1 MSRKT
6 PRRSSRKT
14 RRAAKR
20 SRRAPPNPPPRRV
33 EIRAEALQAIVER
46 TREALSEEE
55 HATLSAAIETLSVVT
70 RELEAQDITIGRLR
84 RLLFG
89 PSSEKTSE
97 VVGADRGASDEDAS
111 DEGASDEDA
120 SDEDASE
127 REPDASGS
135 DATSTT
141 EKPGEASAP
150 EDDGEPKTKGHGRL
164 GATAYTGA
172 EHVCVEHGGLHH
184 GDRCP
189 LCEKGKVYD
198 KAPAVLVR
206 VTGVAPLQAT
216 VFELQRLRC
225 NLCGE
230 TFTAAPPE
238 GVGEEKYDESAAALL
253 ALLRYGYGLPLN
265 RLERLGDSLGIPLP
279 SSTQWDVVDRAAE
292 AVEPVW
298 QQLVS
303 QAADGDVVY
312 IDDTH
317 AQILDLDQQIR
328 DLLALNE
335 TDRTGIFTSGVVSTV
350 GAQRMALF
358 FTGRQHAGENLAKVL
373 AQRSEGLGIPI
384 QMSDALSR
392 NTSHDFETL
401 VSHCLAHARRNY
413 VDLHASFPAE
423 VTHVLTE
430 LRKVYVVDAEAKAK
444 NLDDAARLRHHKEHS
459 QPVMTA
465 LAAWFTAQFDQRRVE
480 PNSTLGKAI
489 AYMQN
494 HWDEL
499 TLFLRV
505 EGAPLTN
512 NLCERALKRAILHRK
527 NSLFY
532 KTEHGAEVGDRFMSL
547 IYTAELSG
555 VNPFEYLVALLR
567 HAPAATRQPHRWMPW
582 NYTEGP
588 TNEPG

>member
-6 PRRSSRKT
+6 PRRQSRKT
-14 RRAAKR
+14 RRTAKR

-33 EIRAEALQAIVER
+33 EISAEALAAIVER
-46 TREALSEEE
+46 TRQGALCEED

-97 VVGADRGASDEDAS
+97 VVGTTGAADED
-111 DEGASDEDA
+111 ASDEDA
-120 SDEDASE
+120 SDEDASDE
-127 REPDASGS
+127 ESSGREPDRSDETTATEDSGKASGS
-135 DATSTT
+135 
-141 EKPGEASAP
+141 EEA
-150 EDDGEPKTKGHGRL
+150 DGEPKKKGHGRL

-189 LCEKGKVYD
+189 LCEKGRVYD

-238 GVGEEKYDESAAALL
+238 GVGDDKYDESATALL

-279 SSTQWDVVDRAAE
+279 SSTQWDVVDGAAE

-303 QAADGDVVY
+303 QGADGDVVY

-328 DLLALNE
+328 DQLALGE
-335 TDRTGIFTSGVVSTV
+335 TDRTGIFTSGVLSTV
-350 GAQRMALF
+350 GDRRIALF

-373 AQRSEGLGIPI
+373 AQRSEGLGMPI

-401 VSHCLAHARRNY
+401 MSHCLAHARRNY

-430 LRKVYVVDAEAKAK
+430 LRKVYVVDAQAKAEK
-444 NLDDAARLRHHKEHS
+444 MDDAARLRHHTKHS
-459 QPVMTA
+459 EPVMTA
-465 LAAWFTAQFDQRRVE
+465 LAAWMQAQFDERRVE

-494 HWDEL
+494 HWSEL

-512 NLCERALKRAILHRK
+512 NICERALKRAILHRK

-555 VNPFEYLVALLR
+555 ANPFEYLVALLR
-567 HAPAATRQPHRWMPW
+567 HAPAVARQPHRWMPW
-582 NYTEGP
+582 NYTEVL